1 MANGVGIPDTGADS
15 PLVGRPREVA
25 LVADLVARTA
35 SGTGG
40 ALVLEGEAGIGKSA
54 LLDQACTDAW
64 ARGCVILRG
73 AADEL
78 EGGRPFGLLADAVGA
93 LGDDARREV
102 LDLAQ
107 SAEPSALDVAPPAR
121 FRVLDAVIE
130 RIERLDVPALLA
142 LDDLHWADPATAFA
156 LAALGRR
163 SAALGIGVIAAMR
176 PTPRPPELARTI
188 DVLCEAGAEHVSLT
202 ALEEHESTA
211 LLERLVGVA
220 PGPRLRSLATGA
232 AGNPLLLIELV
243 AAARDEGS
251 LEGGDVT
258 GTGVPA
264 SLRTSVSRRVRA
276 LGEETASLLRTAAIL
291 GQSFSLDELAVVS
304 GRPLRQLVD
313 PLRDAIAAG
322 LLRETPAGL
331 GFRHDLLR
339 TAVADETPA
348 TVRVALHREAA
359 RVLAESGAPIE
370 RVAAHLVRGAA
381 KGDARA
387 VELLQQAAEKAAA
400 SAPATALELV
410 DAALGLA
417 GDADPRRTA
426 LLVRRSELL
435 VWAGRPAE
443 AAQQA
448 ATVIPSLEGDL
459 LTIARSARSQALFML
474 GRPSQAIDSWRSTGP
489 VVGDDDALGHGA
501 AALATLFSSDVPG
514 ALEAVERAMA
524 MAAGR
529 SDELSRAGMCLAL
542 ATRSWCRTI
551 AGRFAEALDDSAA
564 AVRLADADPSKVAHR
579 YHPNVMRAMVL
590 VSNGEHDEAIAAV
603 HRGMDVGR
611 EIGTVWDRSVYH
623 WILATV
629 HFRTGAWD
637 AAMDDVTAGLAL
649 AEESGVRIGIGWPYG
664 AAAMIALHRGEP
676 DVAADWLEAGER
688 SMAEHRQQLGGD
700 WLVWARA
707 LTAEAAGDHEGAHAL
722 LAIVADLAAQL
733 DAPAMASVVAPE
745 LVRLSVAVGDEERA
759 RRTVALVDG
768 LAAQAASPV
777 VDAVALRCR
786 GLAAGDPAP
795 LVAAADLLRAVGRVP
810 ELAVTLAEAA
820 VAAGRRGD
828 LAAARDLGR
837 EAIERYQSIG
847 AVACV
852 ARTRGALRSLGVRI
866 RIVEATRPAFGW
878 ESLTATES
886 EIVAH
891 VGRGLSNGEIAA
903 RLHISRRTVESHLA
917 HVYAKVGVSSRSAL
931 AATAATRAP

>member
-1 MANGVGIPDTGADS
+1 MAG
-15 PLVGRPREVA
+15 
-25 LVADLVARTA
+25 LVARAA
-35 SGTGG
+35 SGAGG
-40 ALVLEGEAGIGKSA
+40 VLVLEGEAGIGKSA
-54 LLDQACTDAW
+54 LLDQACTEAW
-64 ARGCVILRG
+64 SRGCVILRA

-78 EGGRPFGLLADAVGA
+78 EGGRPFGLLADAIGA

-107 SAEPSALDVAPPAR
+107 SAEPSALDGAPPAR
-121 FRVLDAVIE
+121 FRVLDAVLE
-130 RIERLDVPALLA
+130 RLERLDAPALLA

-156 LAALGRR
+156 LAAIGRR
-163 SAALGIGVIAAMR
+163 ASVLGVGVVAALR

-188 DVLCEAGAEHVSLT
+188 DVLCEAGAEHVALT
-202 ALEEHESTA
+202 ALEEHETTA
-211 LLERLVGVA
+211 LLGRLVGGA
-220 PGPRLRSLATGA
+220 PGPRLRSLAAGA

-258 GTGVPA
+258 GSGVPA

-276 LGEETASLLRTAAIL
+276 LGDHTASLLRTAAIL

-304 GRPLRQLVD
+304 GRPLRELVD

-348 TVRVALHREAA
+348 SVRTALHREAA
-359 RVLAESGAPIE
+359 KVLAESGAPIE

-387 VELLQQAAEKAAA
+387 VDLLRQAAEKAAA
-400 SAPATALELV
+400 SAPGTALELV

-417 GDADPRRTA
+417 SDDDPNRTA
-426 LLVRRSELL
+426 LLVRRAELL
-435 VWAGRPAE
+435 VWAGRPEE
-443 AAQQA
+443 AAEQA
-448 ATVIPSLEGDL
+448 AAIIPSVEGEL
-459 LTIARSARSQALFML
+459 LTVARSARSQALFML

-489 VVGDDDALGHGA
+489 LVVGDDDALGHAA

-514 ALEAVERAMA
+514 ALEAVERAIA
-524 MAAGR
+524 MAEGR
-529 SDELSRAGMCLAL
+529 DDELSRAGMCLAL

-551 AGRFAEALDDSAA
+551 AGRFPEALADSAE

-590 VSNGEHDEAIAAV
+590 VSNGQHEDAVAAV

-611 EIGTVWDRSVYH
+611 EIGTAWDRSVYH

-629 HFRTGAWD
+629 HFRTGDWD
-637 AAMDDVTAGLAL
+637 AALDDVTAGLAF

-664 AAAMIALHRGEP
+664 AAAMIALHRGQP
-676 DVAADWLEAGER
+676 DVAEEWLAAGER
-688 SMAEHRQQLGGD
+688 SMSEHSQQLGRD

-707 LTAEAAGDHEGAHAL
+707 LTAEAAGDLQGAHAL

-733 DAPAMASVVAPE
+733 GAPAMASVVAPE
-745 LVRLSVAVGDEERA
+745 LVRLSVAIGDHERA
-759 RRTVALVDG
+759 ARTVALVDEVAAQASTPVVEATALRCQG
-768 LAAQAASPV
+768 LAAE
-777 VDAVALRCR
+777 
-786 GLAAGDPAP
+786 DPEL
-795 LVAAADLLRAVGRVP
+795 LVAAADLLRATGRVP

-828 LAAARDLGR
+828 LEAARELGR

-852 ARTRGALRSLGVRI
+852 ARVRGALRGLGVRV
-866 RIVEATRPAFGW
+866 RIVEASRPAFGW
-878 ESLTATES
+878 ESLTAAET

-903 RLHISRRTVESHLA
+903 RLHVSRRTVESHLA

-931 AATAATRAP
+931 AATAATRAPSS